1 MSDLEVAPPPL
12 PQEAERGPLS
22 ARFCTDPRD
31 QRALARVRTGSAL
44 LASLAAL
51 AMLLG
56 ELPIPAFLIAVLAL
70 MISIVWLRQA
80 GRAAR
85 LAKRAQPEA
94 LTVYA
99 RGFTL
104 DQGERTHWVPW
115 RNVERVFVDEE
126 RLDIVV
132 EQRGTRPL
140 RLEPRYPGVDI
151 HELVRTL
158 VEAHESARGHAGDEH
173 HAPRQ

>member
-1 MSDLEVAPPPL
+1 MSGFEPAPRPL
-12 PQEAERGPLS
+12 PPAEERGPLS

-31 QRALARVRTGSAL
+31 QRALARVRAASAL
-44 LASLAAL
+44 LATLAAL

-56 ELPIPAFLIAVLAL
+56 ELPIPAFMIAVLAL

-80 GRAAR
+80 GRASR

-94 LTVYA
+94 LAVYA

-104 DQGERTHWVPW
+104 DLGERTHWVPW

-132 EQRGTRPL
+132 QQRGASAL

-151 HELVRTL
+151 DQLVRTL

-173 HAPRQ
+173 HAPQQ

>member
-1 MSDLEVAPPPL
+1 MSGFEAAQQPL
-12 PQEAERGPLS
+12 PPDEERGPLS
-22 ARFCTDPRD
+22 ARFCTDPSD
-31 QRALARVRTGSAL
+31 QRALARVRAGSAL

-70 MISIVWLRQA
+70 MISVVWLRQA

-99 RGFTL
+99 GGFTL
-104 DQGERTHWVPW
+104 ELGERTHWVPW
-115 RNVERVFVDEE
+115 SNVERVFVDEE
-126 RLDIVV
+126 RVDIVV
-132 EQRGTRPL
+132 QQRGTGAL

-173 HAPRQ
+173 HAPRP